1 MYGESRSPSTTRH
14 ARNATTG
21 TTRSGAAVTRA
32 WAADPSAAERV
43 GARGAS
49 PGPRAARRRRSS
61 MGRADSCANGTAPGS
76 QADAVAD
83 RKQREQPL
91 RRLHQRLRRSPG
103 RAQRLLAPRR
113 VESLG
118 KRGLAAHEQV
128 VDEQQR
134 ARREAAREAAQV
146 GVDLGLARVEEDEV
160 ERPSEALE
168 RLERV
173 ARHELDAVRDP

>member
-1 MYGESRSPSTTRH
+1 MYGDSRSPSTTRH

-21 TTRSGAAVTRA
+21 TTRSGAAVTRR
-32 WAADPSAAERV
+32 WAAAPSVAERA

-83 RKQREQPL
+83 RKQREQPV
-91 RRLHQRLRRSPG
+91 RRLHERLRRPPR

-113 VESLG
+113 VEALG
-118 KRGLAAHEQV
+118 QRRLAAHEQFANYDHRV
-128 VDEQQR
+128 
-134 ARREAAREAAQV
+134 RREPPLEALEV
-146 GVDLGLARVEEDEV
+146 GVDLGLARVEE
-160 ERPSEALE
+160 
-168 RLERV
+168 
-173 ARHELDAVRDP
+173 